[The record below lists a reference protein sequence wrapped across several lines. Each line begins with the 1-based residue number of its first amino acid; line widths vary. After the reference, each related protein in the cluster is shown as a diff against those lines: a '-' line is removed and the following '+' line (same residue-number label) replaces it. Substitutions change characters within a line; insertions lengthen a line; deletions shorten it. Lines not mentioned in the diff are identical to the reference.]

1 MCRNYIQIL
10 ILIGFYNQIQILIQ
24 NDSSES
30 EFQIHNRLNDAFKTI
45 ALIRLYH
52 FALHIIK
59 VEHGGSRGKQG
70 DSSSHGNTWKKDKD
84 QVDRRT
90 KMHNFIGMT
99 RSPLVTR
106 SNVDDVLPEYDFLSW
121 FEDL

>member
-24 NDSSES
+24 NNSSES

-106 SNVDDVLPEYDFLSW
+106 SNVDDVLPEYDFLNW
-121 FEDL
+121 YEDL